1 LNNVFL
7 NLFNA
12 RIVALQVGSSRK
24 GTNEEKGV
32 AMIDKSEIK
41 STRLKKE
48 YRQKFTLSKFNIQ

>member
-1 LNNVFL
+1 M
-7 NLFNA
+7 
-12 RIVALQVGSSRK
+12 RDGKVGSSRK

-32 AMIDKSEIK
+32 VMIDKSQIK

>member
-32 AMIDKSEIK
+32 VMIDKSQIK